1 MPAMYSSCVR
11 ILSENSRGHGDVL
24 FSLPGAYSFNLWT
37 GVETPTLANVTHWF
51 SLLNDDQQQA
61 IIQRLDKADRPVFI
75 VQHTVLADVV
85 QSGVHPKGPLMDYLL
100 ASFHRSFAIE
110 SYSFWVR
117 NGRSIAPVST
127 GTLTPA
133 LGNNPNGFQLQLTM
147 SPQAGQIADVRLF
160 SVKDM
165 DFQSVS
171 LDPNQTEVTL
181 TPLHLDGTT
190 AGAPQPASWP
200 LSIDQ
205 LSLVTLAFT
214 APSPL
219 PPADTIEAILLD
231 AEGNNVASA
240 RILPVDGFERPPA
253 DPQAP

>member
-1 MPAMYSSCVR
+1 
-11 ILSENSRGHGDVL
+11 
-24 FSLPGAYSFNLWT
+24 
-37 GVETPTLANVTHWF
+37 
-51 SLLNDDQQQA
+51 
-61 IIQRLDKADRPVFI
+61 
-75 VQHTVLADVV
+75 
-85 QSGVHPKGPLMDYLL
+85 MDYLL

-110 SYSFWVR
+110 SYSFYVR

-133 LGNNPNGFQLQLTM
+133 SGNNPNQFQLELMM
-147 SPQAGQIADVRLF
+147 SPQAGTIAHVRLF
-160 SVKDM
+160 STKDV
-165 DFQSVS
+165 DTPSVS

-190 AGAPQPASWP
+190 AGPPQPASWP
-200 LSIDQ
+200 WSIDQ

-219 PPADTIEAILLD
+219 PPADTTEAILLD
-231 AEGNNVASA
+231 AEGGIVASA
-240 RILPVDGFERPPA
+240 RILPVDGNERPPA